1 MEKSRRSVDVYLR
14 GVPEP
19 DRAAMVAIDEVLVGA
34 MPGASRRLWVG
45 TFWGGTHQE
54 IIGYGDVTQ
63 AGRDG
68 KEVEWFTIGLARQQQ
83 HLSLYVNAVEDG
95 EYLAHRYA
103 DRLGKVKVG
112 SASVT
117 FRRLDDLDLRT
128 LRKLAARASRLA
140 P

>member
-14 GVPEP
+14 RLPEP
-19 DRAAMVAIDEVLVGA
+19 DRAAMVAIDEVLVDA

-63 AGRDG
+63 AGSDG
-68 KEVEWFTIGLARQQQ
+68 KEVEWFTIGLARQQK
-83 HLSLYVNAVEDG
+83 HFSLYVNAVEDG

-103 DRLGKVKVG
+103 DRLGKVRVG
-112 SASVT
+112 SANIT
-117 FRRLDDLDLRT
+117 FRRLEDLDLGT
-128 LRKLAARASRLA
+128 LQKLATRAYRPA
-140 P
+140 